1 MMDYCYECGEK
12 LIIKELEHE
21 GMIPFCPKCNQYRFP
36 IFSSAVSVIILDKD
50 KKKTLLVKQYHT
62 NKYRLVAGYINK
74 GESAEE
80 ALVREMGEELGV
92 KPIEYKLLKT
102 LYFDKSNTLMINFY
116 AVLDNYNVNPNY
128 EIDEYAWVDIEDC
141 EANLAEA
148 KIALQFFKYYQS
160 IREEDYGNF

>member
-1 MMDYCYECGEK
+1 
-12 LIIKELEHE
+12 
-21 GMIPFCPKCNQYRFP
+21 
-36 IFSSAVSVIILDKD
+36 
-50 KKKTLLVKQYHT
+50 
-62 NKYRLVAGYINK
+62 
-74 GESAEE
+74 
-80 ALVREMGEELGV
+80 
-92 KPIEYKLLKT
+92 
-102 LYFDKSNTLMINFY
+102 MINFY